1 MAKTMTAVF
10 DCGVYRLRRER
21 LAAAM
26 RAGVA
31 IVPTAPERARNRDA
45 HYPYRFDSY
54 FYYLTGFREP
64 EAVLVIVAGEKPA
77 SILFCR
83 DKDTEREIWDGFRY
97 GPEAARAAFGADQA
111 YSIRELDA
119 MMPDLLAD
127 RGTIYCRLGED
138 ASWDARITG
147 WVNQVR
153 GRARSGVAAP
163 GEVRD
168 VHALLDEMRLVKGPE
183 ELAVMRRAA
192 AITTDAHRRAMRAA
206 RPGRAEYEIEAELM
220 HEFRRRG
227 AQAPAYTPIVAGGDR
242 ACVLHYVQNDA
253 VLADGELLLI
263 DAGCEL
269 DGYAA
274 DVTRTFPVNGR
285 FSKPQREIYDMVL
298 AAQAA
303 AIAQVKPGNA
313 WDAPH
318 RAAVATLAQ
327 GLIDL
332 KLLAG
337 GVAEAVETESY
348 RKFYMHRTGHWLG
361 LDVHDAGEYKRGG
374 EWRPLV
380 PGMVLTVEPGCY
392 IRAGDGV
399 PERYAGIGVRIED
412 DVAVTDTGAEVLTQ
426 DAPKRAADIEVW
438 INARDA

>member
-1 MAKTMTAVF
+1 MADIDA
-10 DCGVYRLRRER
+10 GVYQRRRAR

-26 RAGVA
+26 REGVA
-31 IVPTAPERARNRDA
+31 IVPTAPERTRNRDA

-64 EAVLVIVAGEKPA
+64 GAVLVIVAGTQPR

-83 DKDTEREIWDGFRY
+83 EKDPEREIWDGFRY
-97 GPEAARAAFGADQA
+97 GPEAARAAFGLDQA
-111 YSIRELDA
+111 HSIRELDT

-138 ASWDARITG
+138 AAWDARITG

-220 HEFRRRG
+220 HEFRRQG

-253 VLADGELLLI
+253 VLADGDLLLI

-285 FSKPQREIYDMVL
+285 FSKPQREIYDLVL

-337 GVAEAVETESY
+337 SVAEAVETESY

-374 EWRPLV
+374 EWRPFA

-412 DVAVTDTGAEVLTQ
+412 DVAVTDAGAEVLTR
-426 DAPKRAADIEVW
+426 DAPKRATDIEAW

>member
-1 MAKTMTAVF
+1 MAATTPII
-10 DCGVYRLRRER
+10 DSGIYRQRRER

-26 RAGVA
+26 GEGVA
-31 IVPTAPERARNRDA
+31 ILPTAPERTRNRDA

-64 EAVLVIVAGEKPA
+64 EAVLVIVAGAKP
-77 SILFCR
+77 SSLLFCR
-83 DKDTEREIWDGFRY
+83 DKDPEREIWDGFRH
-97 GPEAARAAFGADQA
+97 GPEAARAAFGFDEAH
-111 YSIRELDA
+111 SITELDRR
-119 MMPDLLAD
+119 MPDLLAD

-138 ASWDARITG
+138 ASWDARIAG

-163 GEVRD
+163 GEWKD
-168 VHALLDEMRLVKGPE
+168 AHALLDEMRLVKGPE

-206 RPGRAEYEIEAELM
+206 QPGRAEHEIEAELV
-220 HEFRRRG
+220 HEFRRQG
-227 AQAPAYTPIVAGGDR
+227 AQAPAYTPIVAGGSR

-253 VLADGELLLI
+253 VLADGDLLLI

-285 FSKPQREIYDMVL
+285 FSGPQREIYDLVL

-303 AIAQVKPGNA
+303 AIAQVRPGNA

-327 GLIDL
+327 GMLDL

-337 GVAEAVETESY
+337 SLAEAIETEAY
-348 RKFYMHRTGHWLG
+348 RRFYMHRTGHWLG

-374 EWRPLV
+374 EWRALV

-399 PERYAGIGVRIED
+399 PARYAGIGVRIED
-412 DVAVTDTGAEVLTQ
+412 DVVVTTTGAEVLTH
-426 DAPKRAADIEVW
+426 DAPKQAADIEAW
-438 INARDA
+438 MRARDA